1 MKMNKSLLIL
11 TALLIAWDASAQWNI
26 KGATVYKQ
34 DQFENFA
41 IRSDSLNR
49 DYALLRLKLKQK
61 IEFLVGVYNL
71 ARQIF
76 PEYVAKKD
84 KTRFKDIG
92 AFCSIFI
99 KSDGTMKGFSFTIP
113 YEDTAFFPQDKIE
126 KWLEHW
132 KKKNLKE
139 YVEIVSEQNNP
150 ATEWT
155 GRILI
160 PIVPNLLST
169 VKDMKLRGEI

>member
-1 MKMNKSLLIL
+1 MDMKKSLFILI
-11 TALLIAWDASAQWNI
+11 ALLMAWDASAQWNI
-26 KGATVYKQ
+26 KGATIYKREKFQ
-34 DQFENFA
+34 EFV

-49 DYALLRLKLKQK
+49 DYALLRLKPKEK
-61 IEFLVGVYNL
+61 IEFLVRVYNL

-76 PEYVAKKD
+76 PEYVSEIL
-84 KTRFKDIG
+84 KTNFKCEK

-113 YEDTAFFPQDKIE
+113 YEYTELFPQDKIE
-126 KWLEHW
+126 EWLGHW

-139 YVEIVSEQNNP
+139 YIEIVSEQNNP

-155 GRILI
+155 GKLYL

-169 VKDMKLRGEI
+169 VKGMKLRGEI

>member
-1 MKMNKSLLIL
+1 MNKSLLIL
-11 TALLIAWDASAQWNI
+11 TALLIAWNASAQWNI

-34 DQFENFA
+34 DQFENFS

-49 DYALLRLKLKQK
+49 DYALLRLKPKQK
-61 IEFLVGVYNL
+61 IEFLVKVYNL

-76 PEYVAKKD
+76 PEYVSKIS
-84 KTRFKDIG
+84 KTKFKYIG
-92 AFCSIFI
+92 ASCSISI
-99 KSDGTMKGFSFTIP
+99 KFDGSMKGFLFSIP
-113 YEDTAFFPQDKIE
+113 YEDKDFFSQDKIE
-126 KWLEHW
+126 EWLEYW

-155 GRILI
+155 GMLFL
-160 PIVPNLLST
+160 PIVPNLVSII
-169 VKDMKLRGEI
+169 KDMKLRGEI

>member
-1 MKMNKSLLIL
+1 MQKSLFIL
-11 TALLIAWDASAQWNI
+11 TALLIAWNASAQWNI
-26 KGATVYKQ
+26 KGATAYKQ
-34 DQFENFA
+34 DQFENFS

-49 DYALLRLKLKQK
+49 DYALLRLKPKQK
-61 IEFLVGVYNL
+61 IEFLVKVYNL

-76 PEYVAKKD
+76 PEYVSKKD
-84 KTRFKDIG
+84 KTKFKDIG

-99 KSDGTMKGFSFTIP
+99 KSDGTMKGFSFNIP

-126 KWLEHW
+126 EWLEHW
-132 KKKNLKE
+132 EKKNLKE
-139 YVEIVSEQNNP
+139 YIEIVREPANP

-155 GRILI
+155 GMLFL

-169 VKDMKLRGEI
+169 VKGMKLRGEI

>member
-1 MKMNKSLLIL
+1 MNKSLLIL
-11 TALLIAWDASAQWNI
+11 TALLIAWNASAQWNI

-34 DQFENFA
+34 DRFENFA

-49 DYALLRLKLKQK
+49 DYALLRLKPKQK
-61 IEFLVGVYNL
+61 IEFLVKVYNL

-76 PEYVAKKD
+76 PEYVSKIS
-84 KTRFKDIG
+84 KTKFKYIG
-92 AFCSIFI
+92 ASCSISI
-99 KSDGTMKGFSFTIP
+99 KFDGSMKGFLFSIP
-113 YEDTAFFPQDKIE
+113 YEDKDFFSQDKIE
-126 KWLEHW
+126 EWLEYW

-155 GRILI
+155 GMLFL
-160 PIVPNLLST
+160 PIVPNLVSII
-169 VKDMKLRGEI
+169 KDMKLRGEI

>member
-1 MKMNKSLLIL
+1 MNKSLLIL

-34 DQFENFA
+34 DQFESFA

-49 DYALLRLKLKQK
+49 DYALLRLKPKQK
-61 IEFLVGVYNL
+61 IEFLVRVYNL

-76 PEYVAKKD
+76 PEYVSKKN
-84 KTRFKDIG
+84 KTKFKSVG

-99 KSDGTMKGFSFTIP
+99 KADGTMKGFSFTIP

-155 GRILI
+155 GKLYL

-169 VKDMKLRGEI
+169 VKGMKLRGGI

>member
-1 MKMNKSLLIL
+1 MKKSLFIL

-26 KGATVYKQ
+26 KGTTVYKQ

-49 DYALLRLKLKQK
+49 DYALLRLKPKQK
-61 IEFLVGVYNL
+61 IEFLVRVYNL

-76 PEYVAKKD
+76 PEYVSKKD
-84 KTRFKDIG
+84 KTKFKDIG

-126 KWLEHW
+126 EWLEHW
-132 KKKNLKE
+132 ANTNLKE
-139 YVEIVSEQNNP
+139 YIEIVREPANP

-155 GRILI
+155 GMLYL

-169 VKDMKLRGEI
+169 VKGMKLRGEI